1 MAIIRIKRSTGT
13 DLPSGLTFGELAFV
27 QGSGATAN
35 RLFIA
40 TSLGG
45 TAWVGAE
52 ILNSPVYWSGLTA
65 QTTLATVSATENR
78 IVAGGGVTFAS
89 DITVNISAGK
99 YFGKYTRGDI
109 IPATGKT
116 VKEVVELSLNEVI
129 APTIS
134 NSASGTIVF
143 GQTSGSNTI
152 SVGYTIKT
160 AGASAAG
167 ATLEFMYRG
176 SASWTTLSTTLKDDT
191 KGTDVPYTG
200 SFTHNTWN
208 RASDVGSGGTYGS
221 TVLDYRYTIHDT
233 FGATASLVSSV
244 SPAASV
250 ATPSVSFSAGI
261 TASTLRTG
269 VLAAPSGTETA
280 TFREKGNTFTTVNF
294 VVSRANQYV
303 PLTNYV
309 LQAQELV
316 NNSFGGG
323 WTTIKSE
330 AISGNPGTVTRGLT
344 YSPSASGASLDQ
356 MQFRVRVND
365 QYNNTVG
372 TTTDSA
378 TQTVYFDYMVFFGAT
393 TNVPTTS
400 ADIRGLSSG
409 IIAGSPAV
417 FGSGGGGTSISNPF
431 SGLMGGTNNK
441 FIVALPDSVT
451 RTTIVDS
458 ATFADVSPSFI
469 LSGTLIAVNDRN
481 GSPKNYNVYIMDNTS
496 PYNDSR
502 THSVTRTGSVSQP

>member
-13 DLPSGLTFGELAFV
+13 NLPSGLTFGELAFV
-27 QGSGATAN
+27 QGRGATAN
-35 RLFIA
+35 RLYIA
-40 TSLGG
+40 GSSGE

-65 QTTLATVSATENR
+65 QTTLATVSAIENR

-99 YFGKYTRGDI
+99 YFGKFTRGDI

-116 VKEVVELSLNEVI
+116 VKEVVELSLSEVI
-129 APTIS
+129 APTMILTTTGQS
-134 NSASGTIVF
+134 VTF
-143 GQTSGSNTI
+143 GQTSGSLNIT
-152 SVGYTIKT
+152 VGYTIKT

-167 ATLEFMYRG
+167 STLEFSYG
-176 SASWTTLSTTLKDDT
+176 SGTWTTLSSALKDDT
-191 KGTDVPYTG
+191 KGTDVAY
-200 SFTHNTWN
+200 SSVFAHNTWN
-208 RASDVGSGGTYGS
+208 RSVDAESGGGYAT
-221 TVLDYRYTIHDT
+221 TAFNYRYTVHDT
-233 FGATASLVSSV
+233 FGASASATGQIN
-244 SPAASV
+244 PANS
-250 ATPSVSFSAGI
+250 TSQLPSVSFSAGI
-261 TASTLRTG
+261 TAPTLRTG
-269 VLAAPSGTETA
+269 VFGAPSGTETA

-294 VVSRANQYV
+294 VVSRRNVYV

-316 NNSFGGG
+316 NNSLGG

-330 AISGNPGTVTRGLT
+330 AISGNPGTVTKGLT

-356 MQFRVRVND
+356 LQFRVRVND

-400 ADIRGLSSG
+400 DDIRGLSSG
-409 IIAGSPAV
+409 IVAGNPAV

-431 SGLMGGTNNK
+431 TGLVGGANNK

-451 RTTIVDS
+451 PTTIVDS
-458 ATFADVSPSFI
+458 STNADVSPSFT
-469 LSGTLIAVNDRN
+469 LSTTLTAVNDRN
-481 GSPKNYNVYIMDNTS
+481 GSPKNYNVYIMNNTN

-502 THSVTRTGSVSQP
+502 THTVTRTGSVSQP

>member
-1 MAIIRIKRSTGT
+1 
-13 DLPSGLTFGELAFV
+13 LY
-27 QGSGATAN
+27 
-35 RLFIA
+35 IA

-52 ILNSPVYWSGLTA
+52 ILNSPTYWSGSTA
-65 QTTLATVSATENR
+65 STTLATVSAIENR

-116 VKEVVELSLNEVI
+116 VKEVVELSLSEVI
-129 APTIS
+129 TPTIS
-134 NSASGTIVF
+134 LTTVGQSVTF
-143 GQTSGSNTI
+143 GQTSGSLSIT
-152 SVGYTIKT
+152 VGYTIKT

-167 ATLEFMYRG
+167 STLEFRYG
-176 SASWTTLSTTLKDDT
+176 SGTWTTLSSALKDDT
-191 KGTDVPYTG
+191 KGTDAAYSSV
-200 SFTHNTWN
+200 FAHNTWN
-208 RASDVGSGGTYGS
+208 RSADAESGGGYAT
-221 TVLDYRYTIHDT
+221 TAFNYRYTVHDT
-233 FGATASLVSSV
+233 FGASAAATGQIN
-244 SPAASV
+244 PANS
-250 ATPSVSFSAGI
+250 TSQLPSVTFSGI
-261 TASTLRTG
+261 TAPTLRTG
-269 VLAAPSGTETA
+269 VFGAPSGTETA
-280 TFREKGNTFTTVNF
+280 AFREKGNTFTTVTF
-294 VVSRANQYV
+294 VVNRRNQYV

-409 IIAGSPAV
+409 IVAGNPAV

-431 SGLMGGTNNK
+431 SGLLAGAVNNK
-441 FIVALPDSVT
+441 YIVAFPDSVT
-451 RTTIVDS
+451 PTTIVDS
-458 ATFADVSPSFI
+458 ATVGDVSGVFF
-469 LSGTLIAVNDRN
+469 LSGTLTAVNDRN

>member
-1 MAIIRIKRSTGT
+1 LYIA
-13 DLPSGLTFGELAFV
+13 
-27 QGSGATAN
+27 GS
-35 RLFIA
+35 
-40 TSLGG
+40 SGG

-52 ILNSPVYWSGLTA
+52 ILNSPVYWSGSTA
-65 QTTLATVSATENR
+65 ETTLATVSAIENR

-89 DITVNISAGK
+89 DIAVNISAGK
-99 YFGKYTRGDI
+99 YFGKFTRGDI

-134 NSASGTIVF
+134 NSASGTILF

-176 SASWTTLSTTLKDDT
+176 AASWTTLSTTLKDDT
-191 KGTDVPYTG
+191 KGTDQAYTG

-208 RASDVGSGGTYGS
+208 RASDAGSGGTYGT
-221 TVLDYRYTIHDT
+221 TVLDYRYTVRDT

-244 SPAASV
+244 SPAVSV
-250 ATPSVSFSAGI
+250 ATSTVSFAAGI

-269 VLAAPSGTETA
+269 AFGAPSGTETA

-303 PLTNYV
+303 PLANYV

-316 NNSFGGG
+316 NNSLGG

-330 AISGNPGTVTRGLT
+330 AISGNPASVTRGLT
-344 YSPSASGASLDQ
+344 FSPSASGASLDQ

-372 TTTDSA
+372 TTADSN

-409 IIAGSPAV
+409 IVAGNPAV
-417 FGSGGGGTSISNPF
+417 FGSGGGGTSITNPF
-431 SGLMGGTNNK
+431 SGLLAGAVNNK
-441 FIVALPDSVT
+441 YIVAFPDSVT
-451 RTTIVDS
+451 PTTIVDS
-458 ATFADVSPSFI
+458 ATVGDVSGVFF
-469 LSGTLIAVNDRN
+469 LSGTLTAVNDRN

>member
-13 DLPSGLTFGELAFV
+13 NLPSGLTFGELAFV

-35 RLFIA
+35 RLYIA
-40 TSLGG
+40 GSSGG

-52 ILNSPVYWSGLTA
+52 ILNSPAYWSGLTA
-65 QTTLATVSATENR
+65 QTTLATVSAIETR

-99 YFGKYTRGDI
+99 YFGKFTRGDI

-116 VKEVVELSLNEVI
+116 VKEVVELSLSEVI
-129 APTIS
+129 APVIS
-134 NSASGTIVF
+134 NSASPANLTF

-152 SVGYTIKT
+152 SVGYMIKT

-167 ATLEFMYRG
+167 STLEFMYRG
-176 SASWTTLSTTLKDDT
+176 AASWTTLSTTLKNDT
-191 KGTDVPYTG
+191 IGTDVQYTG

-208 RASDVGSGGTYGS
+208 RASDAGSGGTYGT
-221 TVLDYRYTIHDT
+221 TVLDYRYTVHDT

-244 SPAASV
+244 TPAASA

-261 TASTLRTG
+261 TAPTLRTG
-269 VLAAPSGTETA
+269 VFGAPSGTETA
-280 TFREKGNTFTTVNF
+280 TFREKGNTYTTVNF
-294 VVSRANQYV
+294 TIYSANSYI

-316 NNSFGGG
+316 NNSYGGG

-330 AISGNPGTVTRGLT
+330 AISGTSSVTRGLT
-344 YSPSASGASLDQ
+344 YSPSASGASLDR

-372 TTTDSA
+372 TTTDST

-409 IIAGSPAV
+409 IIAGDITV

-431 SGLMGGTNNK
+431 TGLVGGANNK

-451 RTTIVDS
+451 PTTIVDS
-458 ATFADVSPSFI
+458 STNADVSPSFI
-469 LSGTLIAVNDRN
+469 LSTTLTAVNDRN
-481 GSPKNYNVYIMDNTS
+481 GSPKNYNVYIMNNTN

-502 THSVTRTGSVSQP
+502 THTVTRTGSVSQP

>member
-13 DLPSGLTFGELAFV
+13 NLPSGLTFGELAFV

-35 RLFIA
+35 RLYIA
-40 TSLGG
+40 GSSGG

-116 VKEVVELSLNEVI
+116 VKEVVELSLSEVI
-129 APTIS
+129 APTMS
-134 NSASGTIVF
+134 LTTVGQSVTF
-143 GQTSGSNTI
+143 GQTSGSLSIT
-152 SVGYTIKT
+152 VGYTIKT

-167 ATLEFMYRG
+167 STLEFRYG
-176 SASWTTLSTTLKDDT
+176 SGTWTTLSSALKDDA
-191 KGTDVPYTG
+191 KGTDVAYSSVFAHT
-200 SFTHNTWN
+200 TWN
-208 RASDVGSGGTYGS
+208 RSVDAESGGGYS
-221 TVLDYRYTIHDT
+221 TTALNYRYTVHDT
-233 FGATASLVSSV
+233 FGASAS
-244 SPAASV
+244 
-250 ATPSVSFSAGI
+250 ATGTIGAGGAVLPSVSFAAGI
-261 TASTLRTG
+261 TAPTLRTG
-269 VLAAPSGTETA
+269 SFAAPSGTETH

-294 VVSRANQYV
+294 VVSRANSYV

-316 NNSFGGG
+316 NNSLGG

-330 AISGNPGTVTRGLT
+330 AISGNPGTVTKGLT

-356 MQFRVRVND
+356 LQFRVRVND
-365 QYNNTVG
+365 QYNNTLG

-378 TQTVYFDYMVFFGAT
+378 TQTVYFDYMIFFGAT

-409 IIAGSPAV
+409 IIAGNPAV

-431 SGLMGGTNNK
+431 TGLVGGANNK

-451 RTTIVDS
+451 PTTIVDS

-469 LSGTLIAVNDRN
+469 LSATLTAVNDRS
-481 GSPKNYNVYIMDNTS
+481 GSPKNYNVYIMDNTN

-502 THSVTRTGSVSQP
+502 THTVTRTGSVSQP

>member
-1 MAIIRIKRSTGT
+1 LYIA
-13 DLPSGLTFGELAFV
+13 
-27 QGSGATAN
+27 GS
-35 RLFIA
+35 
-40 TSLGG
+40 SGG

-52 ILNSPVYWSGLTA
+52 ILNSPAYWSGLTA
-65 QTTLATVSATENR
+65 QTTLATDSAIENR

-99 YFGKYTRGDI
+99 YFGKFTRGDI

-116 VKEVVELSLNEVI
+116 VKEVVELSLSEVI

-134 NSASGTIVF
+134 NSASGTILF

-167 ATLEFMYRG
+167 STLEFRYG
-176 SASWTTLSTTLKDDT
+176 SASYSTLSTILKDDT
-191 KGTDVPYTG
+191 KGTDVEYTG
-200 SFTHNTWN
+200 TFTHNTWN
-208 RASDVGSGGTYGS
+208 RASDANSGGTYGT
-221 TVLDYRYTIHDT
+221 TVLEYRYTVHDT
-233 FGATASLVSSV
+233 FGASAGFTATV

-250 ATPSVSFSAGI
+250 ATSSVSFSTGI
-261 TASTLRTG
+261 TAPTLRTG
-269 VLAAPSGTETA
+269 VFGAPSGTETN

-303 PLTNYV
+303 PLANYV

-316 NNSFGGG
+316 NNSLGG

-330 AISGNPGTVTRGLT
+330 AISGNPSSVTRGLT
-344 YSPSASGASLDQ
+344 FSPSASGASLDQ
-356 MQFRVRVND
+356 LQFRVRVND

-372 TTTDSA
+372 TTADSN

-400 ADIRGLSSG
+400 TDIRGLSSG
-409 IIAGSPAV
+409 IIAGNPAV